1 MPMHIYRIH
10 FHFYSKT
17 REVDGDANYFL
28 NSKCIIDLQL
38 SIQRGVRC
46 FGVQRQFWD
55 MDDFR
60 SGGVICLHDLGK
72 LFHFFVFFLIGAL
85 RIKWEDRLKDLSLAA
100 GP

>member
-1 MPMHIYRIH
+1 M
-10 FHFYSKT
+10 
-17 REVDGDANYFL
+17 
-28 NSKCIIDLQL
+28 
-38 SIQRGVRC
+38 
-46 FGVQRQFWD
+46 QRQFWD

-72 LFHFFVFFLIGAL
+72 LVHLFVPWFFLSGAL